1 MINIAEYLCSES
13 RNLNFWPSLTCL
25 WDVQVKL
32 AQSFLIQFLIVWSTQ
47 GGGMIW
53 IIMIMRYL
61 ASWKWNRF
69 LQISLFSRLIS
80 TDSHLWWNYTSRI
93 YYCFAYKLARW
104 RLRTIYDAPENV
116 QLRLLIL
123 YLWSI
128 TAYVVTLI
136 IHISSISTL
145 TR

>member
-1 MINIAEYLCSES
+1 MFPLILINIDEYLCSES

-53 IIMIMRYL
+53 IIIIMRYL
-61 ASWKWNRF
+61 ASCKWKRF
-69 LQISLFSRLIS
+69 LQKSHFLDWFYLMSR
-80 TDSHLWWNYTSRI
+80 LWWNYTSRI
-93 YYCFAYKLARW
+93 YYRFAYKLAVW
-104 RLRTIYDAPENV
+104 RLRTIYEYDAPENV

-123 YLWSI
+123 YLW
-128 TAYVVTLI
+128 
-136 IHISSISTL
+136 
-145 TR
+145 

>member
-1 MINIAEYLCSES
+1 MFPLILLNIDEYLYSES

-53 IIMIMRYL
+53 IIIIMRYL

-69 LQISLFSRLIS
+69 LQKTLFLDWFQLI
-80 TDSHLWWNYTSRI
+80 SHLWWNYTSRI
-93 YYCFAYKLARW
+93 YYRFAYKLARW

-123 YLWSI
+123 YLC
-128 TAYVVTLI
+128 
-136 IHISSISTL
+136 
-145 TR
+145 